1 MQKIEELKKEIE
13 KWKRQAELDS
23 DTTDRL
29 SKQLEQKEQ
38 ECEKLKKQ
46 YNCYACDTCKG
57 KEDYRN
63 IKIHCENAIKS
74 LHNKQAEYDQLKAEN
89 EQLKEELSK
98 VYEDIKLSPLCYKCD
113 EKERLQKEINQFKA
127 ENEELEKWK
136 KEHLKDVEFI
146 ERNPVI
152 DILNLMADNII
163 LEQRNEK
170 LKQFL
175 AEIKE
180 IVEPYKMTIKKIC
193 GNCKKYDD
201 CHACCYKDIN
211 CYKYTSPKTNACEE
225 FTYLDELILNI
236 LANNILQKIN
246 ECEVQNDN

>member
-1 MQKIEELKKEIE
+1 M
-13 KWKRQAELDS
+13 
-23 DTTDRL
+23 
-29 SKQLEQKEQ
+29 
-38 ECEKLKKQ
+38 
-46 YNCYACDTCKG
+46 
-57 KEDYRN
+57 
-63 IKIHCENAIKS
+63 
-74 LHNKQAEYDQLKAEN
+74 
-89 EQLKEELSK
+89 
-98 VYEDIKLSPLCYKCD
+98 D
-113 EKERLQKEINQFKA
+113 EKECLQKEINQLKA

-180 IVEPYKMTIKKIC
+180 IAEPYKMTIKKIC

-225 FTYLDELILNI
+225 FTYLDELIPNI
-236 LANNILQKIN
+236 LANNILQKKIS
-246 ECEVQNDN
+246 EREVQNDN